1 MLDFLMP
8 SSDVIN
14 FQHYIQNLEN
24 SKQEIVKN
32 IEDKDII
39 NKIILLS
46 QTYTFFED
54 LKKYYYQMD
63 LSDTQIENFILELDD
78 LIDEFEEMQGMTSAN
93 KLKKEYYSKADS
105 LYALLINLQVELGF
119 YLSDRKYGV

>member
-8 SSDVIN
+8 HNDTIN

-78 LIDEFEEMQGMTSAN
+78 LIDEFEEMQDMTSAN
-93 KLKKEYYSKADS
+93 KLKKEYYSKADN
-105 LYALLINLQVELGF
+105 LYVLLINLQVELGF